1 MADGLVYKL
10 LSLTIPL
17 DRNGNPVP
25 DIVIDVN
32 GQKVHADITYEVWC
46 EMVNS
51 NDRSRELY
59 LNTMLAFLV
68 LRVVLKAKAFNN
80 LKLDYRDL
88 LYWARHSI
96 NTKWN
101 FAEPPQCSCEFYKD
115 VIG

>member
-1 MADGLVYKL
+1 MSDGLVYKL
-10 LSLTIPL
+10 LSLTTPL

-32 GQKVHADITYEVWC
+32 GQKLHADITYEVWC
-46 EMVNS
+46 KMVNS

-59 LNTMLAFLV
+59 LNTMLAFLM

-101 FAEPPQCSCEFYKD
+101 FADLPQYSCEFYKD